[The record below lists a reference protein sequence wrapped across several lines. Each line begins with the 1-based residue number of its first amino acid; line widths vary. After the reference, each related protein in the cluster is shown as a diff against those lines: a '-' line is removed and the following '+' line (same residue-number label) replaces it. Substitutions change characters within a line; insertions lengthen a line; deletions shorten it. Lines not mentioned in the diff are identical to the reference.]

1 MLLILIYH
9 LVTIA
14 TATQSTST
22 ITHLNESKALFL
34 SKGELVLTNSF
45 AHLICDFDLTQL
57 HEHLANLYTIR
68 TQVSMIN
75 ITENWPQAGASPAK
89 REKLARRVAFVN
101 NFINT
106 TVLDISTKIN
116 SILKSLNQ
124 PKDVI
129 LSLQSTL
136 TQIAIMH
143 VLNHST
149 LLC

>member
-9 LVTIA
+9 LVTIV

-106 TVLDISTKIN
+106 TEKTYD
-116 SILKSLNQ
+116 
-124 PKDVI
+124 PG
-129 LSLQSTL
+129 
-136 TQIAIMH
+136 
-143 VLNHST
+143 T
-149 LLC
+149 LLVGQALYVHERHPAEGLRVPYG